1 VILSDREIRAALERG
16 SIRITPDPRS
26 DASLW
31 SSTAIDLRLG
41 EPLNT
46 WMFSAEEALLHFS
59 PGDPDYDL
67 PALIARFLR
76 PVTRSDEGFPIEPG
90 RFYLGWT
97 QERIQLPHQARL
109 AARVE
114 AKSSL
119 ARLGLGVHV
128 TAPTIHAGFGA
139 VDLDPSFAGNP
150 IQLEI
155 WNTGPLPVMLRPG
168 VRVCQL
174 IFEWVDGTPEQ
185 GYRGT
190 FAVQGPQSAPSPAAR
205 TSTSRKRRPR

>member
-16 SIRITPDPRS
+16 SIRITPDPRA

-31 SSTAIDLRLG
+31 SSTAVDLRLG
-41 EPLNT
+41 EPVST
-46 WMFSAEEALLHFS
+46 WVFPADEPPRTFH
-59 PGDPDYDL
+59 PGGPGHDL
-67 PALIARFLR
+67 PDLIARFLR
-76 PVTRSDEGFPIEPG
+76 PVAKAEGGYLISPG

-97 QERIQLPHQARL
+97 EERIQLPHRSRI

-114 AKSSL
+114 GKSSL

-128 TAPTIHAGFGA
+128 TAPTIHAGFGST
-139 VDLDPSFAGNP
+139 DLNPAFVGNP

-155 WNTGPLPVMLRPG
+155 WNTGPLPVVLRPG
-168 VRVCQL
+168 LSVCQL

-185 GYRGT
+185 GYSGQ
-190 FAVQGPQSAPSPAAR
+190 FSVQGPADSPPA
-205 TSTSRKRRPR
+205 RKRRRR